1 MDSVK
6 AVGDT
11 VAMPDETLQ
20 LSNHETVRV
29 VRKTADELEL
39 EATWGPGGSPP
50 LPHLHPAQ
58 DEWFEVRTG
67 RLTANVDGAQR
78 ELRPGDTLHVAPRTP
93 HRMWNQGAETATAL
107 WRTRPPGRTCEWF
120 RTVDRLVAGGTRKP
134 PVSAMAKAVTEYS
147 DVFRLAI
154 GPTPLRP
161 VVDLALRALALG
173 WR

>member
-67 RLTANVDGAQR
+67 RLTANIDGAQR
-78 ELRPGDTLHVAPRTP
+78 ELRPGDTLHVPPRTP